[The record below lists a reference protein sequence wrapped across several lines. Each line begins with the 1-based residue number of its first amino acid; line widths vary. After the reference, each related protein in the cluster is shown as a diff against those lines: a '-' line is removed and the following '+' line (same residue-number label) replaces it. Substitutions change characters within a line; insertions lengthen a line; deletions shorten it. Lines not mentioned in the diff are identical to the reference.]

1 MSKCITCYFDNRGS
15 CIYMFG
21 VEQQAIKVPLVD
33 SKYNKHLPKCSMF
46 CTGDRVYQIRTPVR
60 ILNENEHY
68 TGFIQ
73 LFIRSWLW
81 IDSKGLYMHNP
92 SDIYLEEIFTKEM
105 TIIKNDICV
114 EPGTYAVHKDNI
126 VLMIIEV
133 RNPVQHI
140 SVSMS
145 SARPE

>member
-1 MSKCITCYFDNRGS
+1 
-15 CIYMFG
+15 
-21 VEQQAIKVPLVD
+21 
-33 SKYNKHLPKCSMF
+33 
-46 CTGDRVYQIRTPVR
+46 
-60 ILNENEHY
+60 
-68 TGFIQ
+68 
-73 LFIRSWLW
+73 
-81 IDSKGLYMHNP
+81 MHNP